1 LDGAFKLA
9 VCTENSIRVDDVTE
23 SPKLTESLR
32 DDFMRHG
39 MKGLFY
45 GIKSLSNEAGV
56 PRFPFVGCPS
66 EVVFPEVRYVS
77 NVVAGA

>member
-1 LDGAFKLA
+1 
-9 VCTENSIRVDDVTE
+9 
-23 SPKLTESLR
+23 
-32 DDFMRHG
+32 MRHG